1 MRHRSAFA
9 CIVVLLVFSPL
20 TTARAA
26 DGALAAEAKAA
37 LRKAAGFYRDK
48 VATHGG
54 YVYFTSADLTQRWG
68 EGVATPDQIFVQPPG
83 TPTVGLAFLSAYQA
97 TGDKFYLDTARHA
110 GAALIHGQL
119 ESGGWTQVVDFDPKG
134 SKVAQYR
141 NGKGRGKSNSTLDDG
156 ISQSAIQFLARLDQA
171 LEFKDAKVHEAVTFA
186 LDALL
191 KAQFE
196 NGAFPQ
202 VWTGPVPKQAVIRA
216 SYPDYEWRTEG
227 RIKEYWTQY
236 TLNDGLAGT
245 VTQTLIVATDVY
257 QDPKYKAALTRLGD
271 FLLLAQMPAPQ
282 PAWSQQYSYE
292 MYPIWARKFEPPAVT
307 GGESQDVLE
316 TLLKIYR
323 VTGDKKYLAP
333 FPTALAYL
341 KKSQLSDGR
350 LARYYEL
357 QSNKPL
363 YMTEDYQLTYSD
375 AEVPQHYGWKVD
387 SRVNAIERDYEAA
400 VKGATGQ
407 KPGAGMRLPT
417 EDEVRKI
424 VAALDDQGRWLSTYA
439 AGQRL
444 VGQPKFKPGFQYLDS
459 GVFSKNI
466 ETLSEFVGAA
476 R

>member
-1 MRHRSAFA
+1 MSIRARNCLSAITVAVVGCFCCRSLKADEPGTSA
-9 CIVVLLVFSPL
+9 IQ
-20 TTARAA
+20 AA
-26 DGALAAEAKAA
+26 M
-37 LRKAAGFYRDK
+37 RKAAGYYREN

-54 YVYFTSADLTQRWG
+54 YVYYYSTDLNQRWG
-68 EGVATPDQIFVQPPG
+68 EGAATPDQIFVQPPG
-83 TPTVGLAFLSAYQA
+83 TPTVGLAYLTAYKA
-97 TGDKFYLDTARHA
+97 TGDKFYLDAAREA

-119 ESGGWTQVVDFDPKG
+119 QSGGWTQTVDFDPRG

-141 NGKGRGKSNSTLDDG
+141 SGKGRGKNNSTLDDG

-171 LEFKDAKVHEAVTFA
+171 LEFKDQEVHEAAAFA

-191 KAQFE
+191 QAQFE

-202 VWTGPVPKQAVIRA
+202 VWTGPVAKQSVIKA
-216 SYPDYEWRTEG
+216 SYPSYDWRTEN

-245 VTQTLIVATDVY
+245 VAQTLLVAFEVY
-257 QDPKYKAALTRLGD
+257 QEPRYKAALTKLGE
-271 FLLLAQMPAPQ
+271 FLLLAQMPEPQ
-282 PAWSQQYSYE
+282 PAWSQQYSYD
-292 MYPIWARKFEPPAVT
+292 MHPIWARKFEPPAVT

-323 VTGDKKYLAP
+323 VTGDKKYVAP

-341 KKSQLSDGR
+341 KKSRLSDGR

-357 QSNKPL
+357 QTNKPL

-375 AEVPQHYGWKVD
+375 ADVPDHYGWKVD
-387 SRVNAIERDYEAA
+387 SRLEAIERGYAA
-400 VKGATGQ
+400 AAAGDRGQETGN
-407 KPGAGMRLPT
+407 KSASD
-417 EDEVRKI
+417 DEVRKI
-424 VAALDDQGRWLSTYA
+424 IAALDDQGRWISTYA
-439 AGQRL
+439 GERL

-459 GVFSKNI
+459 GVFSRNL
-466 ETLSEFVGAA
+466 ETLSAYIAAA